1 MNTIPAQEIKR
12 KGISAVDPLLEKGA
26 VHVIKNNKPTYV
38 VISEESYQELME
50 AYDEAYIAR
59 VKASL
64 EDVKKGRTKSFQSV
78 DELMKAIEAEAE

>member
-26 VHVIKNNKPTYV
+26 VHVIKNNKPAYV

-64 EDVKKGRTKSFQSV
+64 DDVKAGRVFRGTA
-78 DELMKAIEAEAE
+78 DDL